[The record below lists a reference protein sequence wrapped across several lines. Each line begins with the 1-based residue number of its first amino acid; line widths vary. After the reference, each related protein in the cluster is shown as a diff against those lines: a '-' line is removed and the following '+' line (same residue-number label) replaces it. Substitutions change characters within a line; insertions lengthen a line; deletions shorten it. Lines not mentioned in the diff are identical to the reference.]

1 MKSLFKKSHSFSTA
15 SYALN
20 RLTATV
26 YDMTVALAF
35 IVACF
40 LLLTNNYDL
49 AAAVIV
55 AKKEKWRRA
64 AIWNRVQD
72 FRALTGIPIGSPII
86 SLIVGSEER
95 ALQASRFSLAPYFYC
110 SHLS

>member
-1 MKSLFKKSHSFSTA
+1 
-15 SYALN
+15 
-20 RLTATV
+20 
-26 YDMTVALAF
+26 MTVASAF

-55 AKKEKWRRA
+55 AKKEKWRRV
-64 AIWNRVQD
+64 AIWNRVRD

-95 ALQASRFSLAPYFYC
+95 ALQASRFSLARSLSLSLLTFTALICLDHHRTGICCNPSYC
-110 SHLS
+110 Y